1 MELNDRSPILDD
13 LLDSGLKQYG
23 QVLPPT
29 GLETR
34 VFANLR
40 AEQENRVARPWPWWP
55 TAVTVA
61 LCALAAG
68 ALFMI
73 RKPGNG
79 PELRIH
85 RSAADTASQG
95 RHTPA
100 ATNPVSAPTL
110 SAGSK
115 GRAGVRSRSRVAPI
129 SVEPRLE
136 QFPSPAPLSEQEEM
150 LVRYIRERPHEA
162 ALIARAQADL
172 LKQDRQQFA
181 PLLSAEPPSDSQ
193 P

>member
-1 MELNDRSPILDD
+1 MLDN

-23 QVLPPT
+23 QVLPRT

-34 VFANLR
+34 VLANLR
-40 AEQENRVARPWPWWP
+40 AKQENRVARPWPWWP

-100 ATNPVSAPTL
+100 ATLCPAIETWKDYGIGSDAERWKQMACGSSVSK
-110 SAGSK
+110 SGC
-115 GRAGVRSRSRVAPI
+115 
-129 SVEPRLE
+129 
-136 QFPSPAPLSEQEEM
+136 
-150 LVRYIRERPHEA
+150 PHF
-162 ALIARAQADL
+162 R
-172 LKQDRQQFA
+172 
-181 PLLSAEPPSDSQ
+181 
-193 P
+193 